1 MAVEYHKQTESHI
14 FHAKDQN
21 IEEFPDKMNL
31 DGKPIPNEDLA
42 EEFAK
47 CLRIKSM
54 PLFHLHKWI
63 TMYTM
68 APEKYQNKI
77 KIS

>member
-21 IEEFPDKMNL
+21 IEELPDKMNL

-42 EEFAK
+42 EEFAN
-47 CLRIKSM
+47 M
-54 PLFHLHKWI
+54 F
-63 TMYTM
+63 
-68 APEKYQNKI
+68 ENKI
-77 KIS
+77 NAIII